1 MDINEQEQLNELD
14 PYDKSYAMLHLYF
27 TVRRLVKR
35 FLSLIW
41 YYL

>member
-1 MDINEQEQLNELD
+1 MDINELIELHELE